1 MRRIDQL
8 NFDWYYCPDYN
19 SEYISNDCPL
29 SDFVK
34 IMLPHTNKVLPYNN
48 FNEKDYQ
55 FISSYKRI
63 IYIAESDYGQ
73 NLILKFNGVM
83 TTASVY
89 LNEKLVMEHE
99 GGFTPFTIDIT
110 NDVVYGENNYLFV
123 KVDSREI
130 KDVPPFGNVV
140 DYLCYGGIYREVTL
154 SSLPPV
160 YIKGGLIK
168 TLESP
173 RLIDSEM
180 TLDLNL
186 FLNQNV
192 ESDYNVQIAI
202 SKNQNNVYTDTV
214 TGTFK
219 NVIHYKTI
227 IANIE
232 RWDINN
238 PVFYNLQV
246 NLIRNNEIIDQY
258 LTRFGFRSA
267 EFTTEGFILNN
278 KKIKLI
284 GLNRHQSY
292 PYVGFAMPK
301 RVQEKDADILKYELG
316 CNIVRTSHY
325 MQSDYFIN
333 RCDEVGLL
341 VFEEVPG
348 WQYIGDE
355 HFKDLTCQNLHDMI
369 ITHANH
375 PSIILWGVRINESPD
390 DHDFYSKT
398 NELAN
403 QLDDSRPTAGVRNFA
418 GSELLEHVY
427 TYNDFSHV
435 GNNSGLVSPLKI
447 TKKRVPYLVTEH
459 NGHIFP
465 TKKFDPES
473 KRTEQALRHLKVLD
487 ASFKS
492 DLISGT
498 IGWCMNDYNTHIE
511 FGSGDRI
518 CYHGV
523 MDMFRIPKYAASV
536 YASQQKQIPVLT
548 VASNMTMGEYSQS
561 SLPPTVIFTNCDYV
575 KVYRNGNYIDTFY
588 SDWEEYP
595 NIPNAPIIVDD
606 YFGDLIVKNEKYK
619 PRIAKRIKKALMAFQ
634 KYGWNLPLKAK
645 LNVANLMIIH
655 KFTFNDAETLYGK
668 YIGDWGKD
676 GAKYVYEG
684 YIDDICVKTVTKGM
698 TTQTIL
704 SAVADDLLL
713 FHKDTYDVT
722 RIVIRMQDEFGN
734 DLPFASHVV
743 NITTTNELTIIGPSE
758 IALIGGSIG
767 VYVKTTGVVG
777 MATVTIA
784 CEGQKEQKIKIDV
797 Q

>member
-1 MRRIDQL
+1 
-8 NFDWYYCPDYN
+8 
-19 SEYISNDCPL
+19 
-29 SDFVK
+29 
-34 IMLPHTNKVLPYNN
+34 
-48 FNEKDYQ
+48 
-55 FISSYKRI
+55 
-63 IYIAESDYGQ
+63 
-73 NLILKFNGVM
+73 
-83 TTASVY
+83 
-89 LNEKLVMEHE
+89 
-99 GGFTPFTIDIT
+99 
-110 NDVVYGENNYLFV
+110 ENNYLFV

-655 KFTFNDAETLYGK
+655 KFTFKDAETLYGK

-698 TTQTIL
+698 TTQTLL

-734 DLPFASHVV
+734 DLPFANHVV

>member
-355 HFKDLTCQNLHDMI
+355 HFKDLTCQNLH
-369 ITHANH
+369 
-375 PSIILWGVRINESPD
+375 
-390 DHDFYSKT
+390 
-398 NELAN
+398 
-403 QLDDSRPTAGVRNFA
+403 
-418 GSELLEHVY
+418 
-427 TYNDFSHV
+427 
-435 GNNSGLVSPLKI
+435 
-447 TKKRVPYLVTEH
+447 
-459 NGHIFP
+459 
-465 TKKFDPES
+465 
-473 KRTEQALRHLKVLD
+473 
-487 ASFKS
+487 
-492 DLISGT
+492 
-498 IGWCMNDYNTHIE
+498 
-511 FGSGDRI
+511 
-518 CYHGV
+518 
-523 MDMFRIPKYAASV
+523 
-536 YASQQKQIPVLT
+536 
-548 VASNMTMGEYSQS
+548 
-561 SLPPTVIFTNCDYV
+561 
-575 KVYRNGNYIDTFY
+575 
-588 SDWEEYP
+588 
-595 NIPNAPIIVDD
+595 
-606 YFGDLIVKNEKYK
+606 
-619 PRIAKRIKKALMAFQ
+619 
-634 KYGWNLPLKAK
+634 
-645 LNVANLMIIH
+645 
-655 KFTFNDAETLYGK
+655 
-668 YIGDWGKD
+668 
-676 GAKYVYEG
+676 
-684 YIDDICVKTVTKGM
+684 
-698 TTQTIL
+698 
-704 SAVADDLLL
+704 
-713 FHKDTYDVT
+713 
-722 RIVIRMQDEFGN
+722 
-734 DLPFASHVV
+734 
-743 NITTTNELTIIGPSE
+743 
-758 IALIGGSIG
+758 
-767 VYVKTTGVVG
+767 
-777 MATVTIA
+777 
-784 CEGQKEQKIKIDV
+784 
-797 Q
+797 

>member
-655 KFTFNDAETLYGK
+655 KFTFKDAETLYGK

-698 TTQTIL
+698 TTQTLL

-734 DLPFASHVV
+734 DLPFANHVV